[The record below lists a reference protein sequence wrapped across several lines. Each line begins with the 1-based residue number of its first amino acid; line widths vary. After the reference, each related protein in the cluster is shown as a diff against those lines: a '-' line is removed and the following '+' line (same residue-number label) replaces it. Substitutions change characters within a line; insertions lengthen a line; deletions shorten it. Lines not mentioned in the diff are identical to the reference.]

1 MIAKLYTSP
10 FWVPLPCWPLPA
22 RRSSGAVHIKPKGAT
37 VRWAD
42 ENLLRVAHLVYFA
55 LKIWN
60 RKVLVRKMAGT
71 MSCVQGQRHF
81 SLAVSLW
88 PWSVKEHI
96 YQHIVRFFIFEKT
109 CSRPNH
115 QSRWECSPNGNFRPR
130 WPEKNW
136 KFLSDIRSGEEINLT
151 RITTL
156 PDTRA
161 KRRTSSLIL
170 FTNISLPFWNWGKNI
185 LSIDMVLVQYYLSVG
200 YRPRRCNKPQAKEC
214 MN

>member
-88 PWSVKEHI
+88 PWSVKEHM
-96 YQHIVRFFIFEKT
+96 YQHIVRGAWSKSYPGGVQFIQPLSYIKPEWANNQNKQRHGKET
-109 CSRPNH
+109 GAYLKKHAPDPTIKVGENVRPMATFDRVSLRRIESFWVIFA
-115 QSRWECSPNGNFRPR
+115 QAR
-130 WPEKNW
+130 K
-136 KFLSDIRSGEEINLT
+136 LT
-151 RITTL
+151 
-156 PDTRA
+156 
-161 KRRTSSLIL
+161 SH
-170 FTNISLPFWNWGKNI
+170 
-185 LSIDMVLVQYYLSVG
+185 
-200 YRPRRCNKPQAKEC
+200 E
-214 MN
+214 

>member
-60 RKVLVRKMAGT
+60 RKVLVRRMAGT

-88 PWSVKEHI
+88 PWSVKEHM
-96 YQHIVRFFIFEKT
+96 YQHIVRGAWSKSYPGGVQFIHLVISNQNKRIIRISSGVGKRLEHIWKNMLQTQPPKSVRMLAQWQLSTALAWEELKVFEWY
-109 CSRPNH
+109 SLR
-115 QSRWECSPNGNFRPR
+115 RGN
-130 WPEKNW
+130 
-136 KFLSDIRSGEEINLT
+136 
-151 RITTL
+151 
-156 PDTRA
+156 
-161 KRRTSSLIL
+161 
-170 FTNISLPFWNWGKNI
+170 
-185 LSIDMVLVQYYLSVG
+185 
-200 YRPRRCNKPQAKEC
+200 
-214 MN
+214 

>member
-88 PWSVKEHI
+88 PWSVKRAHLPTHCQVFHI
-96 YQHIVRFFIFEKT
+96 WKNMLQTQPPKSVRMFAQWQLSTALAWEELKVFEW
-109 CSRPNH
+109 CSLR
-115 QSRWECSPNGNFRPR
+115 RGN
-130 WPEKNW
+130 
-136 KFLSDIRSGEEINLT
+136 
-151 RITTL
+151 
-156 PDTRA
+156 
-161 KRRTSSLIL
+161 
-170 FTNISLPFWNWGKNI
+170 
-185 LSIDMVLVQYYLSVG
+185 
-200 YRPRRCNKPQAKEC
+200 
-214 MN
+214 